1 MTVRKWLLI
10 LLGWLLLACH
20 AVAQDPQSTEQRCSD
35 NLQMLLSSLT
45 RYSKDHQNRFPDKL
59 EDLVPRYLSELPK
72 CPSGGASYARYSSL
86 EHEPE
91 RAVLIC
97 SYPAHAIKPADYLVL
112 SSDRGIES
120 PFAHVSDPSICRRS
134 LVQLLQNV
142 ENQKAKLGRYPES
155 LHPEVMCSCG
165 DPIQYQPLREG
176 KSFIAYCPGAA
187 HLGSGLAPFS
197 PTIDPGGL
205 QERSLLLPPPNT
217 QATRAGAS
225 SGLTLAA
232 GGTALAILIG
242 LAVSAMMRRQRVR
255 LD

>member
-1 MTVRKWLLI
+1 MRRWLLI
-10 LLGWLLLACH
+10 LLSWLCLVYPALA
-20 AVAQDPQSTEQRCSD
+20 QEQQTPEQRCSD

-72 CPSGGASYARYSSL
+72 CPLGGASYSRYSSL
-86 EHEPE
+86 EHDPE

-120 PFAHVSDPSICRRS
+120 PFAHVSDPGICRRT

-142 ENQKAKLGRYPES
+142 EAQRSKLGRYPER
-155 LHPEVMCSCG
+155 LHPESMCSCG
-165 DPIQYQPLREG
+165 DPIQYQPLQEG
-176 KSFIAYCPGAA
+176 KTFIAYCPGAA

-197 PTIDPGGL
+197 PSIGPGGL
-205 QERSLLLPPPNT
+205 QERSLLLPPPST
-217 QATRAGAS
+217 EAPKSKGL
-225 SGLTLAA
+225 SGLALAA
-232 GGTALAILIG
+232 GGMALAILIG
-242 LAVSAMMRRQRVR
+242 LGVSAMMRRQRVR